1 MSYRLLSVAL
11 CLLVLVFPLS
21 AGETGKIA
29 GRVQDAQTGEALVGI
44 SVVIEGS
51 TMGASTDIDGQFTI
65 ISVPPGT
72 YTVAA
77 SGVGFQRRRITNVK
91 VSIDFTTRLEFR
103 LGTEEIT
110 LDAVE
115 VEAEAPMIRRD
126 LTSTQT
132 VVDAATIQALP
143 VENVTQVLTLQAG
156 IIQGAGGEIHIRGG
170 RSTEISYTVNGVSI
184 VNPFDNSRSVQIAT
198 NAIQELSVVS
208 GTFNAEYGNALSGV
222 VNTVTKEGGQE
233 YRGSLSYYTGDMV
246 SSRTDVFTGIDDYDP
261 LNRMVLEGTLSGP
274 IPLTGNML
282 SVFLSAR
289 YDKNKGYLN
298 GIRQHNPTDYVYKDP
313 LNPNDITVIATGDGA
328 VVAMNPSTQLS
339 TTGKLSFALTPTMKL
354 RYDILY
360 SNSEYQSYNHS
371 LKYNPDANPT
381 SYDWGWL
388 NALEFRHAV
397 GSTTFYTVRG
407 SYSINDFQSYLY
419 PLVDP
424 AGTEVSFHAG
434 MSLDTTLMR
443 ADGRYPDPALG
454 VFGDYLYQ
462 PGYKDVLAST
472 YTFSSGGTQNG
483 HYYQRTQSG
492 ALKADITSQVTQSH
506 ELKGGLEYRNH
517 QIDYRGFSVL
527 RDTIRYFAP
536 TIPGTN
542 TVYHTAY
549 VKFPEQFSAYVQ
561 DKMEFESIIL
571 NVGVRFDY
579 FWARSKYAPDI
590 FLPSPNSPTLPPD
603 VDPASVLADAAPKNQ
618 WSPRLGVSFPITDR
632 GIIHFSYGHFFQMP
646 PFQYL
651 FANPDFKASFSTGSP
666 VFGNSDLNPEKT
678 VTYEIGLQQQLGDN
692 LAINV
697 TGFYK
702 DVRDLLALQ
711 QIRISSDETY
721 FKYVNKDYANIR
733 GITFSLT
740 KRRTAGDLLGVSI
753 DYTFQAAEGNETN
766 SDAFFLDLS
775 SGRQSE
781 KIPVYLSWDQT
792 HTLNAMVSVGEP
804 NDWNIAVVGRFGTGL
819 PYTPQ
824 DFGRSIELKTNSE
837 RKPQQATVDL
847 LADKTFDLGS
857 FGLSVF
863 LKIYNVF
870 DTLNE
875 RLVYTD
881 TGRATYTLLMTQGPA
896 LETEKISTEVPGVH
910 PASEYFVQPQYYLP
924 PREVRFGLTIEF

>member
-1 MSYRLLSVAL
+1 MISRLLCVAL
-11 CLLVLVFPLS
+11 CLVVVVTSVP

-29 GRVQDAQTGEALVGI
+29 GRVRDAETGEALVGI
-44 SVVIEGS
+44 SVVVEG
-51 TMGASTDIDGQFTI
+51 TAMGASTDLDGRFTI
-65 ISVPPGT
+65 VSVPPGT
-72 YTVAA
+72 YTVVA
-77 SGVGFQRRRITNVK
+77 SGVGFQRRRYTGVK
-91 VSIDFTTRLEFR
+91 VSIDFTTRVDVE
-103 LGTEEIT
+103 LGTEAIT
-110 LDAVE
+110 LEAVE
-115 VEAEAPMIRRD
+115 VEAEAPMVRRD
-126 LTSTQT
+126 LTSTQA
-132 VVDAATIQALP
+132 VVDASTIAALP

-246 SSRTDVFTGIDDYDP
+246 SSRTDVFTAIDDYDP
-261 LNRMVLEGTLSGP
+261 FNRMVLEGTLSGP
-274 IPLTGNML
+274 IPLTDDLL

-289 YDKNKGYLN
+289 YDKSKGYLN

-328 VVAMNPSTQLS
+328 IVPMNPSTQFS
-339 TTGKLSFALTPTMKL
+339 ATGKLSFAVTPTMKL
-354 RYDILY
+354 RYDLLY

-371 LKYNPDANPT
+371 LKYNPEANPT
-381 SYDWGWL
+381 SFDWGWL
-388 NALEFRHAV
+388 NALEFRHAIS
-397 GSTTFYTVRG
+397 STTFYTVRG
-407 SYSINDFQSYLY
+407 SYNISDFRSYLY

-424 AGTEVSFHAG
+424 SGAEVSFHAG
-434 MSLDTTLMR
+434 MSLDTNVVR
-443 ADGRYPDPALG
+443 ADGRYPDPGPG
-454 VFGDYLYQ
+454 VLGDYLYQ
-462 PGYKDVLAST
+462 PDYKDVLAST
-472 YTFSSGGTQNG
+472 YTFRAGGTQNG
-483 HYYQRTQSG
+483 HFYQRTQSG
-492 ALKADITSQVTQSH
+492 ALKADITSQLTQSH
-506 ELKGGLEYRNH
+506 ELKSGVEYRSH
-517 QIDYRGFSVL
+517 QIDYRSFSVL
-527 RDTIRYFAP
+527 RDTVRYFAP

-542 TVYHTAY
+542 TASHTAY
-549 VKFPEQFSAYVQ
+549 VKFPEEISAYLQ
-561 DKMEFESIIL
+561 DKMEFESLIL
-571 NVGVRFDY
+571 NVGLRYDY
-579 FWARSKYAPDI
+579 FWARSQHAPDI
-590 FLPSPNSPTLPPD
+590 FVPTPNSPTLPPD
-603 VDPASVLADAAPKNQ
+603 VDPNSVLAAASPKHQ

-651 FANPDFKASFSTGSP
+651 YTNPDFEASFATGSP
-666 VFGNSDLNPEKT
+666 VFGNADLNPEKT
-678 VTYEIGLQQQLGDN
+678 VTYELGLQQQLADN

-740 KRRTAGDLLGVSI
+740 KRRTAGDLLGVSV
-753 DYTFQAAEGNETN
+753 DYTFQVAEGNETN
-766 SDAFFLDLS
+766 ADAFFLDLS

-792 HTLNAMVSVGEP
+792 HTLNATISVGRP

-824 DFGRSIELKTNSE
+824 DFGRSIELRTNSE
-837 RKPQQATVDL
+837 RKPEQATVDL
-847 LADKTFDLGS
+847 LADKTFNLGA

-863 LKIYNVF
+863 LKVYNLF

-896 LETEKISTEVPGVH
+896 LETEKIASEVPGVQ
-910 PASEYFVQPQYYLP
+910 PASEYFVQPQFYLP
-924 PREVRFGLTIEF
+924 PREVRLGLSIEF